1 MKDSVLN
8 RREMKKKARSA
19 LKLNYFACIAVC
31 FIMVFLAGEYS
42 TTVQGI
48 SMWDMTH
55 VADLKYSPEQKKEIV
70 QDMVANGLTAEETDK
85 KWHINNVDAV
95 KKWKKTFEDFGL
107 EGLNSKEVTF
117 FGTTGDGSTINTLLG
132 AFSIT
137 KSAKERLELS
147 ASVKG
152 STIGEIL
159 PVFDNFER
167 ALAAETEDTNY
178 KAGVEMIFKQFG
190 DMLTKLGVEII
201 DPIGQTFDPNI
212 ANAVNQI
219 EDENLGENE
228 VAQVFQKGYKIGDKV
243 IRYAM
248 VVVANP

>member
-1 MKDSVLN
+1 MSKEK
-8 RREMKKKARSA
+8 EMENDKELEQQEAAEDTAKEQVSEQSGDVSEQAAQEEETAAEQETQPEPSEEE
-19 LKLNYFACIAVC
+19 KL
-31 FIMVFLAGEYS
+31 
-42 TTVQGI
+42 
-48 SMWDMTH
+48 
-55 VADLKYSPEQKKEIV
+55 KKELEESK
-70 QDMVANGLTAEETDK
+70 DKYLRLMAEYDNFRK
-85 KWHINNVDAV
+85 R
-95 KKWKKTFEDFGL
+95 
-107 EGLNSKEVTF
+107 
-117 FGTTGDGSTINTLLG
+117 
-132 AFSIT
+132 
-137 KSAKERLELS
+137 SAKERLELS
-147 ASVKG
+147 ATVKG
-152 STIGEIL
+152 NTIGEIL

>member
-1 MKDSVLN
+1 MSKD
-8 RREMKKKARSA
+8 KKNKQELEEQTQAQELETEEVS
-19 LKLNYFACIAVC
+19 
-31 FIMVFLAGEYS
+31 EQQ
-42 TTVQGI
+42 TEVQ
-48 SMWDMTH
+48 TEN
-55 VADLKYSPEQKKEIV
+55 EQPGDE
-70 QDMVANGLTAEETDK
+70 QTAEQTDEQQK
-85 KWHINNVDAV
+85 QTEPTEEEK
-95 KKWKKTFEDFGL
+95 L
-107 EGLNSKEVTF
+107 RKELDEAKDKYLRLMAEYDNF
-117 FGTTGDGSTINTLLG
+117 R
-132 AFSIT
+132 
-137 KSAKERLELS
+137 KRSAKERLELS
-147 ASVKG
+147 ATVKG
-152 STIGEIL
+152 NTIGEIL

-190 DMLTKLGVEII
+190 DMLSKLGVEII

-219 EDENLGENE
+219 EDENYGENE

>member
-1 MKDSVLN
+1 MSKEKDNEKELEQDAVETETDEVTEQTEEQQEAEQTEEN
-8 RREMKKKARSA
+8 AAEEDQEKEPEPTEEE
-19 LKLNYFACIAVC
+19 KL
-31 FIMVFLAGEYS
+31 
-42 TTVQGI
+42 
-48 SMWDMTH
+48 
-55 VADLKYSPEQKKEIV
+55 KKELE
-70 QDMVANGLTAEETDK
+70 DYKDKYLRLMAEYDNFRK
-85 KWHINNVDAV
+85 R
-95 KKWKKTFEDFGL
+95 
-107 EGLNSKEVTF
+107 
-117 FGTTGDGSTINTLLG
+117 
-132 AFSIT
+132 
-137 KSAKERLELS
+137 SAKERLDLS
-147 ASVKG
+147 ATIKG
-152 STIGEIL
+152 NTIGEIL

-167 ALAAETEDTNY
+167 ALDAETEDTNY